1 MNKFSLPIAHQ
12 ALLFSIA
19 LSSSRREYRT
29 ATAALEAAQPQRSTR
44 LHQNALQHDALR
56 RNKPLRPSTLSF
68 VCNRRQ
74 RCRSVAPQIPKHAV
88 FRTSHAKIHAALAV
102 TLRGETMDL
111 FTIVIIAAMLITVA
125 VMFLGVLAMSG
136 GGATDATVSTPLMWL
151 RVGFQALTI
160 LLLIIAIQ
168 LR

>member
-1 MNKFSLPIAHQ
+1 
-12 ALLFSIA
+12 
-19 LSSSRREYRT
+19 
-29 ATAALEAAQPQRSTR
+29 
-44 LHQNALQHDALR
+44 
-56 RNKPLRPSTLSF
+56 
-68 VCNRRQ
+68 
-74 RCRSVAPQIPKHAV
+74 
-88 FRTSHAKIHAALAV
+88 
-102 TLRGETMDL
+102 MDL